1 MIQEQNISIN
11 VTDKTEI
18 CLNITLPSSC
28 KETLIGNDMKE
39 GCKKQICTFNESLLG
54 HCISP
59 LRKYMRGMVI
69 TRCMAILLTM
79 LFFFGGNHVSFWKPK
94 PVALCCTKK
103 EPNQLLPLLFKVA
116 VSSCN
121 PRGDC
126 RQRHWPWDMNPAAGT
141 GRDRPCT
148 AIPTDPTT
156 PPGHIARSEIR
167 IRLQA
172 RDFPWKQRARR
183 PTPNAFVSNSLVL
196 LPSQSACLQLPIT

>member
-28 KETLIGNDMKE
+28 KETLIGNDTKE

-54 HCISP
+54 HCISL
-59 LRKYMRGMVI
+59 LRKYMTGMVI

-79 LFFFGGNHVSFWKPK
+79 LFFFGGNRVSFWKPK

-126 RQRHWPWDMNPAAGT
+126 KQRHWPWDMNPT
-141 GRDRPCT
+141 T
-148 AIPTDPTT
+148 ATDPALPSLQILQHYQGTE
-156 PPGHIARSEIR
+156 PAARSGSGSKPGISPGSKE
-167 IRLQA
+167 
-172 RDFPWKQRARR
+172 PHR
-183 PTPNAFVSNSLVL
+183 PTPNAFISNSLVL